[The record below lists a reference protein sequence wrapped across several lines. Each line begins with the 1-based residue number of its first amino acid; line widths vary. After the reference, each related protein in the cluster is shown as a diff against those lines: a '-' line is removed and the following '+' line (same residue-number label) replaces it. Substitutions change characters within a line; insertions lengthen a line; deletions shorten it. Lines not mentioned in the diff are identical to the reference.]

1 MPEEK
6 RDELKKTFQKLDTD
20 ADGYDCIRAK
30 RNIEKKIKRVSLYM
44 TVYEC
49 NPTNI
54 IIIVFKKSKLLNN
67 LNYFINNF
75 KLLSLKAFNVSA
87 NKIPTSTA
95 DVSSA
100 RTFPQT
106 GENFSYNLT
115 ISILV

>member
-1 MPEEK
+1 
-6 RDELKKTFQKLDTD
+6 
-20 ADGYDCIRAK
+20 
-30 RNIEKKIKRVSLYM
+30 M
-44 TVYEC
+44 TVYKC
-49 NPTNI
+49 KPTYI
-54 IIIVFKKSKLLNN
+54 IIINFKKSKLLNN

-87 NKIPTSTA
+87 NQIPTSTA

-115 ISILV
+115 ISIIV